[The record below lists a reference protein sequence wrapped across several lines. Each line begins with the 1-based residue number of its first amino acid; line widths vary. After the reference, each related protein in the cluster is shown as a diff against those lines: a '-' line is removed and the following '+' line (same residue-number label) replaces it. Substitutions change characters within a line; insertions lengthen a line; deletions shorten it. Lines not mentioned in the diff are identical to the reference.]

1 MAFFADEDAVGAAME
16 CNKKDLGKR
25 YVVLQPNGSS
35 RGGGGGG
42 DRNGGRQGDSR
53 YRLRQFKLFPLHFF
67 HKFKVSLSQTNRKYR
82 GILFK

>member
-35 RGGGGGG
+35 RGGGGG

-53 YRLRQFKLFPLHFF
+53 YSPAPFQAFSPPLFSQIQGFF
-67 HKFKVSLSQTNRKYR
+67 EPNKS
-82 GILFK
+82 